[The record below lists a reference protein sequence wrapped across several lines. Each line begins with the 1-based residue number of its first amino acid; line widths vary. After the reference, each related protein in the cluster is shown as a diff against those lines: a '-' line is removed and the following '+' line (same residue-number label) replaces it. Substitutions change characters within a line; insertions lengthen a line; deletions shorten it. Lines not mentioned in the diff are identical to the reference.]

1 MRSLVYFWGSN
12 IKLELFEEVYG
23 IDPYDSLDP
32 ELFMAHGTDDPN
44 PITQYSEAGE
54 LQEIYDSIGVYSEF
68 VSLEGARHG
77 AWGATVDGKS
87 LSDMSFDFI
96 VSRQNLQVE

>member
-1 MRSLVYFWGSN
+1 
-12 IKLELFEEVYG
+12 
-23 IDPYDSLDP
+23 
-32 ELFMAHGTDDPN
+32 MAHGTDDPN

-54 LQEIYDSIGVYSEF
+54 LQGIYDSLGIYNEF